1 MESLK
6 RLRLDSNALVCDCE
20 MVWLVK
26 MLQAKQKTTQAA
38 ATCQYPIAMQ
48 GKSLAS
54 MSEHDFHCKKPK
66 ITEDPHDV
74 EVTFGGTVFFN
85 CKAEGDPVPDIVWM
99 KNSNELNMGDPRYS
113 KLADGTLMIQNT
125 VDADVGVYE
134 CMAKSPAGEA
144 KSRAA
149 KMHYQKSKGT
159 IRLYCAAIGQPQPDI
174 NWTRDD
180 LPVTEDNRIQV
191 IRPPRWSNELVIGI
205 SGIQTNPVNFLHN
218 VKITPD
224 NTLTITDIRRED
236 SGIYK
241 CTASSFVGRIT
252 AVAQVR
258 VNVAP
263 SFTTHP
269 DNLTLKTGG
278 LAELRCVADG
288 SPPPAITWYKDGQP
302 LIAGG
307 RVTIAPGGYQMRVQ
321 HAKESDSGLYVCRAQ
336 NSVGFKETSAY
347 ITVTAGYLSPAR
359 VDIVSPTTRSPPP
372 RVDTSQFSSREGRA
386 PKIIIAPYDIEA
398 PKGSTIEIPCKT
410 DGEPKPTIVWT
421 KDGLSVVVSKR
432 HRVSAVGSLFVSNI
446 SRTDAGIYECLAVND
461 NGQIRAQGELTVKDE
476 IHVGPGDRFVRVA
489 FEEARSAVDR
499 AVNET
504 LRKLFERDR
513 GDKPASP
520 SELFR
525 LLRFPNAAARDV
537 ARAADVYERTLYNIR
552 KHVEAGMKINLTKGT
567 QKLEEIRD
575 FSYKEL
581 LSSSHLELVA
591 NLSGCMVHRPFTNCS
606 DMCFHSKYRAIDG
619 TCNNLQHPMWGASLT
634 GFRRILKPIY
644 ENGFST
650 PIGIGKV
657 ELEEVNPHLRGGRV
671 ENHLAKTTPSSPDR
685 DSNLNLPVLSSRAQ
699 HDKRV
704 SQLRHQGSE
713 VALAESGKQSEVIR
727 GWANTMLV
735 YQSEAT
741 QVCAFVQ
748 PRRPSLQICL
758 KCILIL
764 NSPWYSSRAHLSLL
778 RLALKR
784 KWSSPS
790 SLPTKDSSKK
800 TYHSQPFTILGFNPP
815 TNGDEDTFPREA
827 KDCQIVVLIR
837 GLAAKTVKYYGF
849 PKPSARLVSTSLIS
863 TTKITQDTH
872 FTHMLMQWGQFLD
885 HDLDHATPSVSSESW
900 DGIDC
905 KRSCDY
911 AAPCFP
917 MEVPPND
924 PRIKNRRCIDF
935 IRSSSICGSGQT
947 SVLFDAVM
955 PREQINQLTSYI
967 DASQVDHARNNFNI
981 QCMSFSK
988 EVAQDLREFR
998 TNYGHLREGTK
1009 LPGGK
1014 PFLPLADAQPND
1026 CRRDPTESEF
1036 GCFLAGDIRSNEQ
1049 LGLLAMHTIWMRE
1062 HNRVATQL
1070 RQINPHWDG
1079 DMLYHEARKVV
1090 GAQMQHITYKHWL
1103 PNILGDE
1110 GMFMIGPYEGYD
1122 PTVNPSIANV
1132 FATAALR
1139 FGHSLINP
1147 VLHRLNKTFQ
1157 TIPEGDVPLHKA
1169 FFAPWRL
1176 IQEGGVD
1183 PLLRGLFTVPAK
1195 LKTPHENLNTEL
1207 TEHLFQVAHAVA
1219 LDLAAMNIQR
1229 GRDHGI
1235 PGYNDWRK
1243 YCNLSE
1249 AETFDDLRNEI
1260 SSESVRNTLKELYG
1274 HPGNIDVW
1282 VGGILE
1288 DQMDGAKIGPTFRC
1302 LLVEQFKR
1310 LRAGDRF
1317 WYENP
1322 SVFKPEQLTQIK
1334 QSTLSSVLCNN
1345 GDDISDITHDV
1356 FVLPAEQPSR
1366 LVSCTEV
1373 RQMDLRFWTE
1383 CCNDC
1388 SNSGEFNSITQ
1399 LSSARSR
1406 RDLGFSYPSD
1416 KPQRSSLFYADNTTI
1431 YHNLTSP
1438 TTTERPETFNEV
1450 RADDN
1455 EIDEER
1461 IEGIESALEEFQ
1473 KTIKQL
1479 RRKIRKLEHHC
1490 QAGGGAGGKQHGGK
1504 CLDVDGNWRKNDEV
1518 WKKDACTKCTCQ
1530 EKQVTCTTTKC
1541 PAVQCT
1547 APTLHAGKCCPECT

>member
-1 MESLK
+1 M
-6 RLRLDSNALVCDCE
+6 LV
-20 MVWLVK
+20 
-26 MLQAKQKTTQAA
+26 
-38 ATCQYPIAMQ
+38 
-48 GKSLAS
+48 
-54 MSEHDFHCKKPK
+54 
-66 ITEDPHDV
+66 
-74 EVTFGGTVFFN
+74 
-85 CKAEGDPVPDIVWM
+85 
-99 KNSNELNMGDPRYS
+99 R
-113 KLADGTLMIQNT
+113 
-125 VDADVGVYE
+125 
-134 CMAKSPAGEA
+134 
-144 KSRAA
+144 
-149 KMHYQKSKGT
+149 
-159 IRLYCAAIGQPQPDI
+159 
-174 NWTRDD
+174 
-180 LPVTEDNRIQV
+180 
-191 IRPPRWSNELVIGI
+191 
-205 SGIQTNPVNFLHN
+205 
-218 VKITPD
+218 
-224 NTLTITDIRRED
+224 
-236 SGIYK
+236 
-241 CTASSFVGRIT
+241 
-252 AVAQVR
+252 
-258 VNVAP
+258 
-263 SFTTHP
+263 
-269 DNLTLKTGG
+269 
-278 LAELRCVADG
+278 
-288 SPPPAITWYKDGQP
+288 
-302 LIAGG
+302 
-307 RVTIAPGGYQMRVQ
+307 
-321 HAKESDSGLYVCRAQ
+321 
-336 NSVGFKETSAY
+336 
-347 ITVTAGYLSPAR
+347 
-359 VDIVSPTTRSPPP
+359 
-372 RVDTSQFSSREGRA
+372 
-386 PKIIIAPYDIEA
+386 
-398 PKGSTIEIPCKT
+398 
-410 DGEPKPTIVWT
+410 
-421 KDGLSVVVSKR
+421 
-432 HRVSAVGSLFVSNI
+432 NI
-446 SRTDAGIYECLAVND
+446 
-461 NGQIRAQGELTVKDE
+461 
-476 IHVGPGDRFVRVA
+476 
-489 FEEARSAVDR
+489 
-499 AVNET
+499 
-504 LRKLFERDR
+504 
-513 GDKPASP
+513 
-520 SELFR
+520 
-525 LLRFPNAAARDV
+525 
-537 ARAADVYERTLYNIR
+537 
-552 KHVEAGMKINLTKGT
+552 
-567 QKLEEIRD
+567 
-575 FSYKEL
+575 
-581 LSSSHLELVA
+581 
-591 NLSGCMVHRPFTNCS
+591 
-606 DMCFHSKYRAIDG
+606 
-619 TCNNLQHPMWGASLT
+619 
-634 GFRRILKPIY
+634 
-644 ENGFST
+644 
-650 PIGIGKV
+650 
-657 ELEEVNPHLRGGRV
+657 
-671 ENHLAKTTPSSPDR
+671 
-685 DSNLNLPVLSSRAQ
+685 
-699 HDKRV
+699 
-704 SQLRHQGSE
+704 GSE
-713 VALAESGKQSEVIR
+713 VASAESGEQSEVIC
-727 GWANTMLV
+727 GWANTMLL

-741 QVCAFVQ
+741 QFPSTPQLTAFSTQKKLVLTKQ
-748 PRRPSLQICL
+748 PPHKRLFQ
-758 KCILIL
+758 KD
-764 NSPWYSSRAHLSLL
+764 LSFS
-778 RLALKR
+778 AFHYFGIQ
-784 KWSSPS
+784 S
-790 SLPTKDSSKK
+790 
-800 TYHSQPFTILGFNPP
+800 TYQ
-815 TNGDEDTFPREA
+815 RW
-827 KDCQIVVLIR
+827 R
-837 GLAAKTVKYYGF
+837 GLPNSSSHKRVGCGWKKMVKYYGF

-967 DASQVDHARNNFNI
+967 DASQIIWMFDKCFFILLYGFA
-981 QCMSFSK
+981 K

-1110 GMFMIGPYEGYD
+1110 GMLMIGPYEGYD

-1274 HPGNIDVW
+1274 HPEVVIISLSRFSN
-1282 VGGILE
+1282 
-1288 DQMDGAKIGPTFRC
+1288 AK
-1302 LLVEQFKR
+1302 
-1310 LRAGDRF
+1310 F

-1334 QSTLSSVLCNN
+1334 QSTLSSILCNN

-1406 RDLGFSYPSD
+1406 RDLGFSYPTD
-1416 KPQRSSLFYADNTTI
+1416 KPQRSSLFYPDNTTI

-1438 TTTERPETFNEV
+1438 TMTERPETFNEV

-1490 QAGGGAGGKQHGGK
+1490 QAGGGTGGKQHGGK

-1530 EKQVTCTTTKC
+1530 IIAACSSNENDQQPTFEDFVRMDDDVLVSEELTDDDIISEFLEIEQEEEEEGCETCEEPLERVSKREAGDVYNHQMLRC
-1541 PAVQCT
+1541 PMHSPNSAGRKVLSRVHIE
-1547 APTLHAGKCCPECT
+1547 TLARNVA

>member
-1 MESLK
+1 M
-6 RLRLDSNALVCDCE
+6 
-20 MVWLVK
+20 
-26 MLQAKQKTTQAA
+26 T
-38 ATCQYPIAMQ
+38 
-48 GKSLAS
+48 
-54 MSEHDFHCKKPK
+54 
-66 ITEDPHDV
+66 
-74 EVTFGGTVFFN
+74 
-85 CKAEGDPVPDIVWM
+85 
-99 KNSNELNMGDPRYS
+99 NE
-113 KLADGTLMIQNT
+113 A
-125 VDADVGVYE
+125 
-134 CMAKSPAGEA
+134 
-144 KSRAA
+144 
-149 KMHYQKSKGT
+149 
-159 IRLYCAAIGQPQPDI
+159 
-174 NWTRDD
+174 
-180 LPVTEDNRIQV
+180 
-191 IRPPRWSNELVIGI
+191 
-205 SGIQTNPVNFLHN
+205 
-218 VKITPD
+218 
-224 NTLTITDIRRED
+224 
-236 SGIYK
+236 
-241 CTASSFVGRIT
+241 
-252 AVAQVR
+252 
-258 VNVAP
+258 
-263 SFTTHP
+263 
-269 DNLTLKTGG
+269 
-278 LAELRCVADG
+278 
-288 SPPPAITWYKDGQP
+288 
-302 LIAGG
+302 
-307 RVTIAPGGYQMRVQ
+307 
-321 HAKESDSGLYVCRAQ
+321 
-336 NSVGFKETSAY
+336 
-347 ITVTAGYLSPAR
+347 
-359 VDIVSPTTRSPPP
+359 
-372 RVDTSQFSSREGRA
+372 
-386 PKIIIAPYDIEA
+386 
-398 PKGSTIEIPCKT
+398 
-410 DGEPKPTIVWT
+410 
-421 KDGLSVVVSKR
+421 
-432 HRVSAVGSLFVSNI
+432 
-446 SRTDAGIYECLAVND
+446 
-461 NGQIRAQGELTVKDE
+461 
-476 IHVGPGDRFVRVA
+476 
-489 FEEARSAVDR
+489 
-499 AVNET
+499 
-504 LRKLFERDR
+504 
-513 GDKPASP
+513 
-520 SELFR
+520 
-525 LLRFPNAAARDV
+525 
-537 ARAADVYERTLYNIR
+537 
-552 KHVEAGMKINLTKGT
+552 
-567 QKLEEIRD
+567 D

-650 PIGIGKV
+650 PIGWK
-657 ELEEVNPHLRGGRV
+657 
-671 ENHLAKTTPSSPDR
+671 
-685 DSNLNLPVLSSRAQ
+685 
-699 HDKRV
+699 
-704 SQLRHQGSE
+704 
-713 VALAESGKQSEVIR
+713 
-727 GWANTMLV
+727 
-735 YQSEAT
+735 
-741 QVCAFVQ
+741 
-748 PRRPSLQICL
+748 
-758 KCILIL
+758 
-764 NSPWYSSRAHLSLL
+764 
-778 RLALKR
+778 
-784 KWSSPS
+784 
-790 SLPTKDSSKK
+790 
-800 TYHSQPFTILGFNPP
+800 
-815 TNGDEDTFPREA
+815 
-827 KDCQIVVLIR
+827 
-837 GLAAKTVKYYGF
+837 KTVKYYGF

-947 SVLFDAVM
+947 SVLFDTVM

-967 DASQVDHARNNFNI
+967 DASQVYGFA
-981 QCMSFSK
+981 K

-1110 GMFMIGPYEGYD
+1110 GMLMIGPYEGYD

-1274 HPGNIDVW
+1274 HPEVVITSLSRFSN
-1282 VGGILE
+1282 
-1288 DQMDGAKIGPTFRC
+1288 AK
-1302 LLVEQFKR
+1302 
-1310 LRAGDRF
+1310 F

-1334 QSTLSSVLCNN
+1334 QSTLSSILCNN

-1416 KPQRSSLFYADNTTI
+1416 KPKRSSLFYPDNTTI

-1490 QAGGGAGGKQHGGK
+1490 QVGGGTGGKQHGGK

-1541 PAVQCT
+1541 SAVQCT
-1547 APTLHAGKCCPECT
+1547 APTLRTGKCCPECT

>member
-1 MESLK
+1 MLIVAFLVTRFLHNNKLQRIPSGAFKNMESLK

-149 KMHYQKSKGT
+149 KMHYQKSKVRPHFRRTPLDQESEEGGT
-159 IRLYCAAIGQPQPDI
+159 IRLYCAAIGQPQPEI

-180 LPVTEDNRIQV
+180 LPVTEDNRIQ
-191 IRPPRWSNELVIGI
+191 
-205 SGIQTNPVNFLHN
+205 
-218 VKITPD
+218 ITPD

-302 LIAGG
+302 MTAGG
-307 RVTIAPGGYQMRVQ
+307 RVTIAPGGHQMRVQ
-321 HAKESDSGLYVCRAQ
+321 HAKELDSGLYVCRAQ

-347 ITVTAGYLSPAR
+347 ITVTAGYFSPAR

-432 HRVSAVGSLFVSNI
+432 H
-446 SRTDAGIYECLAVND
+446 RTDAGIYECLAVND

-650 PIGIGKV
+650 PIGWK
-657 ELEEVNPHLRGGRV
+657 
-671 ENHLAKTTPSSPDR
+671 
-685 DSNLNLPVLSSRAQ
+685 
-699 HDKRV
+699 
-704 SQLRHQGSE
+704 
-713 VALAESGKQSEVIR
+713 
-727 GWANTMLV
+727 
-735 YQSEAT
+735 
-741 QVCAFVQ
+741 
-748 PRRPSLQICL
+748 
-758 KCILIL
+758 
-764 NSPWYSSRAHLSLL
+764 
-778 RLALKR
+778 
-784 KWSSPS
+784 
-790 SLPTKDSSKK
+790 
-800 TYHSQPFTILGFNPP
+800 
-815 TNGDEDTFPREA
+815 
-827 KDCQIVVLIR
+827 
-837 GLAAKTVKYYGF
+837 KTVKYYGF

-947 SVLFDAVM
+947 SVLFDTVM

-967 DASQVDHARNNFNI
+967 DASQVYGFA
-981 QCMSFSK
+981 K

-1110 GMFMIGPYEGYD
+1110 GMLMIGPYEGYD

-1274 HPGNIDVW
+1274 HPGDKLYQNS
-1282 VGGILE
+1282 L
-1288 DQMDGAKIGPTFRC
+1288 
-1302 LLVEQFKR
+1302 
-1310 LRAGDRF
+1310 RF

-1334 QSTLSSVLCNN
+1334 QSTLSSILCNN

-1416 KPQRSSLFYADNTTI
+1416 KPQRSSLFYPDNTTI

-1438 TTTERPETFNEV
+1438 TTTEKPETFNEV

-1490 QAGGGAGGKQHGGK
+1490 QVGGGTGGKQHGGK

-1541 PAVQCT
+1541 SAVQCT
-1547 APTLHAGKCCPECT
+1547 APTLRTGKCCPECT

>member
-1 MESLK
+1 MNIPPPLFPPAGQYLHFNELVDFDSETFTNLPSLERLFLHNNKLQRIPSGAFKNMESLK

-149 KMHYQKSKGT
+149 KMHYQKSKVKPHFRRTPLDQESEEGGT

-180 LPVTEDNRIQV
+180 LPVTEDNRIQ
-191 IRPPRWSNELVIGI
+191 
-205 SGIQTNPVNFLHN
+205 
-218 VKITPD
+218 ITPD

-302 LIAGG
+302 LTAGG

-347 ITVTAGYLSPAR
+347 ITITAGYFSPAR

-504 LRKLFERDR
+504 LRKLFERDQ

-650 PIGIGKV
+650 PIGYIRVIYTLTTLAAITEYIRVLYTLTTLAVITGYIRTLYTLTTLLAAITGYIRV
-657 ELEEVNPHLRGGRV
+657 LYTLTTLLEAITVPEHTSAYCVYHSKESDPHQAASPQETPPKRLIILSLSPSWDSVHLPTGMRTRGSQERLP
-671 ENHLAKTTPSSPDR
+671 NSS
-685 DSNLNLPVLSSRAQ
+685 S
-699 HDKRV
+699 HKRV
-704 SQLRHQGSE
+704 GCRW
-713 VALAESGKQSEVIR
+713 K
-727 GWANTMLV
+727 
-735 YQSEAT
+735 
-741 QVCAFVQ
+741 
-748 PRRPSLQICL
+748 
-758 KCILIL
+758 
-764 NSPWYSSRAHLSLL
+764 
-778 RLALKR
+778 
-784 KWSSPS
+784 
-790 SLPTKDSSKK
+790 
-800 TYHSQPFTILGFNPP
+800 
-815 TNGDEDTFPREA
+815 
-827 KDCQIVVLIR
+827 
-837 GLAAKTVKYYGF
+837 KTVKYYGF

-947 SVLFDAVM
+947 SVLFDTVM

-967 DASQVDHARNNFNI
+967 DASQVYGFA
-981 QCMSFSK
+981 K

-1062 HNRVATQL
+1062 HNRVAT
-1070 RQINPHWDG
+1070 H
-1079 DMLYHEARKVV
+1079 
-1090 GAQMQHITYKHWL
+1090 
-1103 PNILGDE
+1103 
-1110 GMFMIGPYEGYD
+1110 
-1122 PTVNPSIANV
+1122 IANV

-1406 RDLGFSYPSD
+1406 RDLEFSYPSD
-1416 KPQRSSLFYADNTTI
+1416 KPQRANLLYSDKTMI

-1438 TTTERPETFNEV
+1438 TTTTTTTTERPETFNEV

-1490 QAGGGAGGKQHGGK
+1490 QVGGGAGGKQHGGK

-1541 PAVQCT
+1541 SAVQCT
-1547 APTLHAGKCCPECT
+1547 APTLRTGECCPECT